1 MKKDFLSSV
10 FCAICAV
17 SCVACVRYSYEM
29 QSAHT
34 ITEEAALKQLA
45 GMQEDIDD
53 KDTEDTPRIP
63 VILSEDS
70 SFWYDQDGEGMTPE
84 AAEEFLNGHYGYCR
98 DILQLNSNSY
108 YLSAWQG
115 EKRLD
120 KLDEL
125 YQSFVASKSDTAHDE
140 TNYFVAS
147 DEICQNVA
155 TSVLNDPPNTEI
167 FSEMA
172 ERLPYNLASA
182 DIGELIISIRKR
194 ELVYEDGATDYIF
207 WSTAAQLINDEVYS
221 VDKINQSTKS
231 RELKKSTSQRAST
244 QEVGPT
250 STPEE
255 PSNEP
260 PGTSSASGAHN
271 AVLETNDPLAQQN
284 AGEGSTMLPD
294 PRENDRSFNRNQ
306 E

>member
-17 SCVACVRYSYEM
+17 SCVMCVLYSNEM
-29 QSAHT
+29 QSKYT
-34 ITEEAALKQLA
+34 ITEEAALKQFA
-45 GMQEDIDD
+45 EMHEDIDD
-53 KDTEDTPRIP
+53 KSTEDIPRIP

-98 DILQLNSNSY
+98 DILYLNNNSY

-115 EKRLD
+115 EKRLN

-125 YQSFVASKSDTAHDE
+125 RQSFVASKSDTAYNE
-140 TNYFVAS
+140 PNYSVAR

-155 TSVLNDPPNTEI
+155 AYVLNDPLNTEI

-172 ERLPYNLASA
+172 ERLPHNSAST
-182 DIGELIISIRKR
+182 DIGELVISIWKR
-194 ELVYEDGATDYIF
+194 ELVYKDGATDYIF

-221 VDKINQSTKS
+221 VDKINQSTES
-231 RELKKSTSQRAST
+231 REPKKSTSQRASA

-255 PSNEP
+255 LSNEP
-260 PGTSSASGAHN
+260 PGTSSASGVHN
-271 AVLETNDPLAQQN
+271 AVLGTNDSLAQQN
-284 AGEGSTMLPD
+284 ADEGPTMLPD
-294 PRENDRSFNRNQ
+294 PRENDRNR